1 MKQIGLS
8 AEGLLKFVALPFKF
22 LGLKSDQLEKK
33 YTKFI
38 EDAINDVPKQKLT
51 PPKSSIIA
59 PLLDYVKFCFTDE
72 PGNDLLQYMFSKL
85 LSSAINQ
92 DFSNQ
97 IQKSFVEV
105 MRFLSG
111 NEAKLLQ
118 WCSDEIKKCSSNIRI
133 LDSGDFF
140 ELGVITSF
148 IAWDNGEKILEIPVT
163 TPGIFP
169 HLNFPVEESLNLLSS
184 LGLIKTKHDFESGYI
199 FFNNLIELKKK
210 GIANFEIPSL
220 FNDAILRTQNA
231 HIYGETKTY
240 TDMFHSMLLQSET
253 LQLYN
258 MLSQCKSLPTD
269 QIVDLSIT
277 RTFVSMTEYGH
288 KFLNC
293 CI

>member
-51 PPKSSIIA
+51 PPNSSIIA

-169 HLNFPVEESLNLLSS
+169 SLNFPVEESQ
-184 LGLIKTKHDFESGYI
+184 T
-199 FFNNLIELKKK
+199 FFPRL
-210 GIANFEIPSL
+210 
-220 FNDAILRTQNA
+220 
-231 HIYGETKTY
+231 
-240 TDMFHSMLLQSET
+240 
-253 LQLYN
+253 
-258 MLSQCKSLPTD
+258 
-269 QIVDLSIT
+269 V
-277 RTFVSMTEYGH
+277 
-288 KFLNC
+288 
-293 CI
+293 